1 MPEYEEGELLFQ
13 FPKRRKE
20 KEREVRVS
28 PDVLWALTT
37 KHKGTSEE
45 VLQQICE
52 GVLRLSKGGTDS
64 GDSLA
69 ELQSSL
75 PTIDP
80 ELVRE
85 VVKSIMD
92 FPPESNLGKRER
104 DTSSNPYALLEEPET
119 DPATLSEL
127 TQASSDTSMMT
138 TPKKGSAE
146 ETQFINKD
154 D

>member
-45 VLQQICE
+45 ILQQICE

-104 DTSSNPYALLEEPET
+104 DPSNPYALLEETET

-127 TQASSDTSMMT
+127 TQASPETSMIT

-146 ETQFINKD
+146 EIQFINKTD
-154 D
+154 